1 LLDPLTSKDSPLNAI
16 SPCKPESAE
25 ERTVRHMRMCARL
38 ADLGMHLAEQAAAR
52 ALAAGID
59 PADEPAPADQPRI
72 TTARPQPLETAA
84 PPPAAT
90 SDPPAIPGTDPP
102 TEAEIAAILHRA
114 RAWLRAPGCKS
125 IDPALLFTRVAA
137 TVRDC
142 IALEA
147 RLAAGLIQPAGSA
160 APPGARHPQDPRRA
174 FLDEA
179 LAFITKTHPDRAAL
193 RREAAARA
201 DAALAADPDQKLDLH
216 LLLFTLCDELAIEVD
231 FAHLPDEYL
240 GPPIIIDP
248 HATSPP

>member
-1 LLDPLTSKDSPLNAI
+1 
-16 SPCKPESAE
+16 
-25 ERTVRHMRMCARL
+25 MRMCARL

-59 PADEPAPADQPRI
+59 PADEPAAADQPRI

-90 SDPPAIPGTDPP
+90 SDPPAVAGADPP

-147 RLAAGLIQPAGSA
+147 RLAAGLIRPAGRGTDPGPRR
-160 APPGARHPQDPRRA
+160 PPDPRRA

-179 LAFITKTHPDRAAL
+179 FEFITKTHPDRAAL

-201 DAALAADPDQKLDLH
+201 DAALAADPDCKLDLH
-216 LLLFTLCDELAIEVD
+216 LLLFTLCDELAVEVD
-231 FAHLPDEYL
+231 FAHLPDKYL
-240 GPPIIIDP
+240 GLIDP
-248 HATSPP
+248 PDPRATSPP